1 MENSFWIDSTKN
13 IAPKFKSLNKNLNCD
28 VCIIGGGITGISTAY
43 KLSQKGLKVIVLE
56 RDFIGSKATGHT
68 TGKLSSQH
76 DVFYKYLVDSKGSS
90 FAKDYLQA
98 NENAILDI
106 KNIIDSENIDCD
118 FEFQDSYVFSEE
130 EKEIPILKE
139 EASIIN
145 SLGLSANY
153 LESLELPLDIKACVK
168 FPNQAQFHPLKYIYG
183 LANCIIKRNGEI
195 YEKTTVY
202 DIEKKDNVY
211 VTRTDNYT
219 VSSEYVIVTS
229 RYPFLKLSGL
239 YFLKMYQSM
248 SYAIACKV
256 DSRNFSG
263 MYINTKEPIISF
275 RYAKDENKNILIVT
289 GNGHKVG
296 ENKIQEKPFELLE
309 NIALKLHPEAQILN
323 RWCTEDCI
331 SLDKIPYIGN
341 LSESMPKAF
350 VATGFKKWGL
360 TTSNIASNL
369 LTDLILGKENHY
381 KEIFLSKR
389 FEPIKNREELTNM
402 IKESV
407 SSLVIDKFKIPEEN
421 LKDISNGE
429 GKIIDYNSNKIGV
442 YKNENGKVYA
452 VKPIC
457 THLGCLLE
465 FNNIEKTWDCPCHGS
480 RFSYDGTSIYSPAM
494 KNLDKYEL

>member
-13 IAPKFKSLNKNLNCD
+13 IAPSFKSLNKNLSCD
-28 VCIIGGGITGISTAY
+28 ICIIGVGITGVSTAY
-43 KLSQKGLKVIVLE
+43 KLSQKGLKDIVLE
-56 RDFIGSKATGHT
+56 RNFIGSKTSGHT

-76 DVFYKYLVDSKGSS
+76 DIFYKYLLDSNGKD
-90 FAKDYLQA
+90 FANKYLKA
-98 NENAILDI
+98 NENAISDI

-118 FEFQDSYVFSEE
+118 FEFQDSYVFSEK
-130 EKEIPILKE
+130 EKEKVILKE
-139 EASIIN
+139 EASIVN
-145 SLGLSANY
+145 SLGFSANY
-153 LESLELPLDIKACVK
+153 LENLELPLNVKACVK

-183 LANCIIKRNGEI
+183 LANCIIEKNGEI
-195 YEKTTVY
+195 YENTTVY
-202 DIEKKDNVY
+202 DIEKKDNHY
-211 VTRTDNYT
+211 ITSTNDYT
-219 VSSEYVIVTS
+219 VSSKYIVIAS
-229 RYPFLKLSGL
+229 RYPFIKLSGY
-239 YFLKMYQSM
+239 YFLKMYQSI

-256 DSRNFSG
+256 NGRNFSG

-275 RYAKDENKNILIVT
+275 RYTTDKDKNILIVT

-296 ENKIQEKPFELLE
+296 KNKIQENPFKLLE
-309 NIALKLHPEAQILN
+309 NIALKLHPESQILN
-323 RWCTEDCI
+323 KWCTEDCI

-341 LSESMPKAF
+341 LSDSMPNAF

-369 LTDLILGKENHY
+369 ISDLILKKENPY

-429 GKIIDYNSNKIGV
+429 GKIIDYSSNKIGV
-442 YKNENGKVYA
+442 YKDENGKIYA
-452 VKPIC
+452 IKPIC

-494 KNLDKYEL
+494 KNLSRYEL